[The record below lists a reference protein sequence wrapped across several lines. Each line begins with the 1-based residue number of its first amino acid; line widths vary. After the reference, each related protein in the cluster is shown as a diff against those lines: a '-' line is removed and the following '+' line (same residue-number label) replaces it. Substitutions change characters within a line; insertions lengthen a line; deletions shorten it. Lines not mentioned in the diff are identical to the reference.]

1 MYQWKN
7 DNIKSQYEMQ
17 KILAKNHGV
26 YHFTE
31 EELSQANLKSKQ
43 FSSIHDPQV
52 QRLLEL
58 AYVLGTLNGLQLAD
72 TQADRAPEQVSKQTN
87 TIQKV
92 LVQVPISEEKLY
104 FIACKVRN
112 KQDKTHYTT
121 LTLKAN
127 DEKEAESRAGSEF
140 ALKSQTLVQ
149 CKVLKSYPTDTMQF
163 QFGIG
168 MKEMKELTELGRKY
182 LK

>member
-7 DNIKSQYEMQ
+7 DNINGQYEMQ
-17 KILAKNHGV
+17 KMVAKNNKL

-31 EELSQANLKSKQ
+31 EELSQTTLKSKQ
-43 FSSIHDPQV
+43 FTSIHDPKI

-72 TQADRAPEQVSKQTN
+72 THADSAPQQVSKQTN

-92 LVQVPISEEKLY
+92 LVQVPVSEEKLY

-121 LTLKAN
+121 LTLKAY
-127 DEKEAESRAGSEF
+127 DEKEAESRASSEF
-140 ALKSQTLVQ
+140 ALKGQTLIQ
-149 CKVLKSYPTDTMQF
+149 SKVLKSYPTDTMQF

-168 MKEMKELTELGRKY
+168 MKEMNELTELGRKY